1 MPLLLVEPE
10 PGRLPPEADVE
21 VPGGSAGI
29 LAVRRGQMLAI
40 EAPEGAQVAALF
52 AWTAAD
58 PAEWL
63 SPHHTRVF
71 GGTFRLRMGTRL
83 VTNRRRP
90 IFVVGR
96 DSFRMHDLLLPAS
109 VEAVVAVE
117 AALAAADLEMPRIPD
132 PVNVF
137 LESQLTED
145 GRIDVQVCRARPG
158 ERWTVRVLIDSNV
171 AVAAARTGV
180 REASSD
186 PPRRLRLIV
195 RNEVA
200 TLPADLREDRP
211 VGRVVPGEPVRRV
224 DELG

>member
-1 MPLLLVEPE
+1 VPLLMVEPE
-10 PGRLPPEADVE
+10 PGPLPPEADVDI
-21 VPGGSAGI
+21 PGGSAAI
-29 LAVRRGQMLAI
+29 LEVRRGQMLAI
-40 EAPEGAQVAALF
+40 EAPEGGQVAALF
-52 AWTAAD
+52 AWSAAD

-71 GGTFRLRMGTRL
+71 SGTFRLRMGTRL

-96 DSFRMHDLLLPAS
+96 DTSRTHDLLLPAS

-117 AALAAADLEMPRIPD
+117 AALAAVGLDVPRIPD
-132 PVNVF
+132 SVNVF
-137 LESQLTED
+137 LDSQLGED
-145 GRIDVQVCRARPG
+145 GRIDVRACGARPG

-180 REASSD
+180 REASAD
-186 PPRRLRLIV
+186 PPRRLRMIV

-200 TLPADLREDRP
+200 TLPADLPPRP
-211 VGRVVPGEPVRRV
+211 G
-224 DELG
+224 